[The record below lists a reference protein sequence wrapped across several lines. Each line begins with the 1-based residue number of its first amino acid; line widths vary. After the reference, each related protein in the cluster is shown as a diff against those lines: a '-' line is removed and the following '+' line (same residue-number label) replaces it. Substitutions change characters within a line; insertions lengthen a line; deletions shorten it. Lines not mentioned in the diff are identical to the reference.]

1 MTKNPFLNAL
11 SAAGYIVFVASLMY
25 YAGQHT
31 QGPDGLIV
39 PITMLSLFVLS
50 AAVMGFL
57 FFYQPVQ
64 MYLDGEKKGAVDLF
78 LKTVA
83 VFACITLVFLAIAFS
98 TATRI

>member
-1 MTKNPFLNAL
+1 MTRNPLINAL
-11 SAAGYIVFVASLMY
+11 SASAYIVLVVSIMS

-57 FFYQPVQ
+57 FFYRPVQ

-83 VFACITLVFLAIAFS
+83 VFAAITLVFLAIAFS
-98 TATRI
+98 TATRT